1 MQQKSS
7 QKLMP
12 VYFSLVL
19 LLGLALGYSLN
30 NRVNNTGFFSKNN
43 GSFLQEIAN
52 IIKTKYVDDI
62 GIDSISVFATD
73 EMLSHLD
80 PHSIYISPTDLERV
94 NDQMDGHFT
103 GIGIMYNV
111 IKDTINIIQLIK
123 DGPAQKAG
131 IEVGDKL
138 LLANDSINLTK
149 KNLTEEF
156 IRNKMRGE
164 VGSVLNLTLLRDGL
178 TKKINIKRA
187 SIAIPSIDAAY
198 MLQPKIG
205 YIKINKFAD
214 RTYEEFMQALEQLQK
229 QKMEN
234 LLLDLRGNG
243 GGYMHAATAIADEF
257 LDGDKLIVY
266 TEGSKSAKSEIRCKK
281 EGLFEKGKLIVLIDE
296 TSASASE
303 VLAGALQD
311 WDRATIIGRRSF
323 GKGLVQ
329 QQFNLSNGAALRL
342 TVARYYTPLGRNIQK
357 SYQQGKE
364 KYTHELEERYED
376 SEIIKGETIVPKGLQ
391 YKTLKGNIVYGGGG
405 ITPNVFI
412 GLDTSAS
419 KKIIYQFNR
428 FDIIEQ
434 FILKYYLSNKQKL
447 NAISSVGQLNNAI
460 EFKEDNWQ
468 TLNDLTKKDSIHI
481 TNLTTDLKQIITQKA
496 KASLAKQ
503 ILGNNAYYQINNVTD
518 TVVNKALQLIQQ

>member
-1 MQQKSS
+1 
-7 QKLMP
+7 
-12 VYFSLVL
+12 
-19 LLGLALGYSLN
+19 
-30 NRVNNTGFFSKNN
+30 
-43 GSFLQEIAN
+43 
-52 IIKTKYVDDI
+52 
-62 GIDSISVFATD
+62 
-73 EMLSHLD
+73 
-80 PHSIYISPTDLERV
+80 
-94 NDQMDGHFT
+94 
-103 GIGIMYNV
+103 
-111 IKDTINIIQLIK
+111 
-123 DGPAQKAG
+123 
-131 IEVGDKL
+131 
-138 LLANDSINLTK
+138 
-149 KNLTEEF
+149 
-156 IRNKMRGE
+156 
-164 VGSVLNLTLLRDGL
+164 
-178 TKKINIKRA
+178 
-187 SIAIPSIDAAY
+187 
-198 MLQPKIG
+198 
-205 YIKINKFAD
+205 
-214 RTYEEFMQALEQLQK
+214 
-229 QKMEN
+229 MEN
-234 LLLDLRGNG
+234 LVLDLRGNG

-357 SYQQGKE
+357 SYQGGKE

-419 KKIIYQFNR
+419 KIIIYQFNR

-447 NAISSVGQLNNAI
+447 NAISSVGQLTNAI

-468 TLNDLTKKDSIHI
+468 NLNDLTKKDSIHI
-481 TNLTTDLKQIITQKA
+481 TNLTIDLKQIITQKA

-503 ILGNNAYYQINNVTD
+503 ILGNNAYYQINNATD